1 MSWLEEE
8 KKKYDETPIPPEL
21 SERVLDA
28 VKLSEDK
35 RNCEGTKAR
44 NRKRYWTAGRWAA
57 AAAAAVVVVFTVGV
71 NTSPAFAQMA
81 VQLPVIGSVARLLT
95 FQSYEK
101 DEGDYKISVEI
112 PSVEMIS
119 QDTGLP
125 EEALNQEIHDRCR
138 QYADDAVERAKEY
151 RKAFFDT
158 GGTEE
163 EWEAHNIEIRV
174 GYELKSQTADYLS
187 FVVTGSESWISAYS
201 EMRYYTIDLRK
212 NTLVTL
218 EDILGSDYRQKADD
232 SIRVQMKAREENEG
246 IPFLT
251 PGEGGFS
258 GITENTQFYMN
269 ESGNPVVV
277 FEKYEIAPG
286 AYGRLEFEI
295 GR

>member
-138 QYADDAVERAKEY
+138 QYRCV
-151 RKAFFDT
+151 
-158 GGTEE
+158 
-163 EWEAHNIEIRV
+163 
-174 GYELKSQTADYLS
+174 
-187 FVVTGSESWISAYS
+187 
-201 EMRYYTIDLRK
+201 
-212 NTLVTL
+212 
-218 EDILGSDYRQKADD
+218 
-232 SIRVQMKAREENEG
+232 
-246 IPFLT
+246 
-251 PGEGGFS
+251 
-258 GITENTQFYMN
+258 
-269 ESGNPVVV
+269 
-277 FEKYEIAPG
+277 
-286 AYGRLEFEI
+286 
-295 GR
+295 